1 MWSAS
6 LLLPKTSIK
15 STELIMST
23 ATIGYGQPNRGGGGG
38 REPYR
43 QSGQSRSAQPA
54 GIPGL
59 LTIIASRNAL
69 WAPSV
74 TLQTYGTDG
83 RYHAFEGS
91 VQHEQNLE
99 VGRLLQQTRNRMV
112 VQVNVSIVRTS
123 IGDMAFVN
131 SIGAVIQPDRSR
143 SNSRSGQSP
152 NRLQDGRS
160 RSGSREGRRQSQDRG
175 RA

>member
-1 MWSAS
+1 MSA
-6 LLLPKTSIK
+6 
-15 STELIMST
+15 

-38 REPYR
+38 REPY
-43 QSGQSRSAQPA
+43 GQSRPAQPA

-74 TLQTYGTDG
+74 SLQTYGSDG
-83 RYHAFEGS
+83 RYHVFEGS

-123 IGDMAFVN
+123 IGHMAFIN
-131 SIGAVIQPDRSR
+131 SVGAVIQPDRSR

-160 RSGSREGRRQSQDRG
+160 RSGSREGRSRSRDGG